1 MTLFL
6 GVASLRRI
14 LNNTQKPLAVIILA
28 AGKGTR
34 MDSDLPKVLHPIGDL
49 PMITRV
55 VRTAQ
60 TLHADRIVPVL
71 GYKHELVQSALQD
84 EPVECT
90 LQLEQL
96 GTAHAVLQ
104 CRDILQDFSG
114 NVLIL
119 YGDVPLIKVETLV
132 NLLSIHS
139 ETDSQSTILTTNLP
153 DPTGYGRI
161 IRNKDDSLKKI
172 VEEKDATD
180 EERQVAEINSGIYIF
195 DAQTLFRLL
204 PLVGNNNKQ
213 NEYYLPDILNLIID
227 EKGKVAIDKIKNYV
241 EIQGVNNIEQ
251 LDEVNEFYENN

>member
-1 MTLFL
+1 M
-6 GVASLRRI
+6 RRV

-34 MDSDLPKVLHPIGDL
+34 MDSDLPKVLHPIGNL
-49 PMITRV
+49 PMITQV
-55 VRTAQ
+55 VRTAHA
-60 TLHADRIVPVL
+60 LHANRIIPVL
-71 GYKHELVQSALQD
+71 GYKYELVQSVLKD
-84 EPVECT
+84 EPVECI

-119 YGDVPLIKVETLV
+119 YGDVPLIKVETLA
-132 NLLSIHS
+132 NLLSIHN
-139 ETDSQSTILTTNLP
+139 ETDTQSTILTTNLP

-180 EERQVAEINSGIYIF
+180 EERQVAEINSGIYVF

-213 NEYYLPDILNLIID
+213 NEYYLPDVLNLIIH

>member
-1 MTLFL
+1 
-6 GVASLRRI
+6 
-14 LNNTQKPLAVIILA
+14 LNNTQKKLAVIILA

-34 MDSDLPKVLHPIGDL
+34 MDSDLPKVLHPIGNL

-60 TLHADRIVPVL
+60 ALQADRIIPVL
-71 GYKHELVQSALQD
+71 GYKHELVQSALKN
-84 EPVECT
+84 EPIECV

-104 CRDILQDFSG
+104 CRDVLQNFNG
-114 NVLIL
+114 NILIL
-119 YGDVPLIKVETLV
+119 YGDVPLIKVKTLEKF
-132 NLLSIHS
+132 LFIHS
-139 ETDSQSTILTTNLP
+139 ETDAQSTILTTDLP

-161 IRNKDDSLKKI
+161 IRNHDYSLMKI

-180 EERQVAEINSGIYIF
+180 EERQVVEINSGIYIF
-195 DAQTLFRLL
+195 DAFTLFRLL
-204 PLVGNNNKQ
+204 PSVGNNNKQ
-213 NEYYLPDILNLIID
+213 NEYYLPDVLNLIIH

-251 LDEVNEFYENN
+251 LDEVNEFYEND

>member
-1 MTLFL
+1 MKK
-6 GVASLRRI
+6 I
-14 LNNTQKPLAVIILA
+14 LNNIQTPLAVIILA

-34 MDSDLPKVLHPIGDL
+34 MNSDLPKVLHPIGDL

-60 TLHADRIVPVL
+60 ALQADLIIPVL
-71 GYKHELVQSALQD
+71 GYKHELVQSALKD
-84 EPVECT
+84 EPVECA

-104 CRDILQDFSG
+104 CREILKDFSG

-119 YGDVPLIKVETLV
+119 YGDVPLIKVETLA
-132 NLLSIHS
+132 NLLSLHS
-139 ETDSQSTILTTNLP
+139 KMDIQSTILTTDLP

-161 IRNKDDSLKKI
+161 IRNHDHSLMKI

-180 EERQVAEINSGIYIF
+180 GERKVIEINSGIYVF
-195 DAQTLFRLL
+195 DAHTLFRLL

-213 NEYYLPDILNLIID
+213 NEYYLPDVLNLVIQ

-241 EIQGVNNIEQ
+241 EIQGVNNTVQ
-251 LDEVNEFYENN
+251 LSEANKQYENA